1 MLEVPLMPILTA
13 TAGFLSQVKM
23 VPVMPLVFAIACLL
37 MTNRQNNVINYAV
50 FITIS

>member
-1 MLEVPLMPILTA
+1 MLDVPLMPILTA

-23 VPVMPLVFAIACLL
+23 VPVMPPLFTIACLQ
-37 MTNRQNNVINYAV
+37 MSVGQNNVINCAV